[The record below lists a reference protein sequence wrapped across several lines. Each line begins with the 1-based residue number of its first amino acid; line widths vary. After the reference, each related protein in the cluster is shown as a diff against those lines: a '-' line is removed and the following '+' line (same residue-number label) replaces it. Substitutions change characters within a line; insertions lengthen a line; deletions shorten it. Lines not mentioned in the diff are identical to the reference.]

1 MTMSAPAQLPE
12 VATDVGTDR
21 RRPAAIAQFA
31 RGSQVYA
38 VGEAGGALRVL
49 SGVVRLDRE
58 TGEGPE
64 FGGLALAG
72 DVIGAET
79 LMFGA
84 YTYSATAL
92 SPVVLESWLAGA
104 STDKERKLM
113 LALTASERRMADA
126 LALRCGKAVARI
138 RRLLNIIAG
147 AGSRDGAN
155 PLIVL
160 PRLKDIADITDLKIE
175 TVSRTISQ
183 LNDGGELAIEDHR
196 QVRLFYSVGS

>member
-1 MTMSAPAQLPE
+1 MAMPSPTWTPGAGSDGRRAAEILP
-12 VATDVGTDR
+12 
-21 RRPAAIAQFA
+21 FA
-31 RGSQVYA
+31 RGTQVYA
-38 VGEAGGALRVL
+38 AGEAGGALRVL

-58 TGEGPE
+58 RGEGPE

-79 LMFGA
+79 LVFGA

-92 SPVVLESWLAGA
+92 SAVVLESWLAGA
-104 STDKERKLM
+104 SADTERKLM
-113 LALTASERRMADA
+113 LALSASERRMADA
-126 LALRCGKAVARI
+126 LALRCGKAAARI
-138 RRLLNIIAG
+138 RRLLDILAG
-147 AGSRDGAN
+147 AGARDGPPPRA
-155 PLIVL
+155 VL

-196 QVRLFYSVGS
+196 RGRLFHTVGA

>member
-1 MTMSAPAQLPE
+1 MPE
-12 VATDVGTDR
+12 VGADR
-21 RRPAAIAQFA
+21 SRSELVRQVA
-31 RGSQVYA
+31 RGASVYV
-38 VGEAGGALRVL
+38 VGETGGALRVV

-58 TGEGPE
+58 AGDGTE

-84 YTYSATAL
+84 YAYSATAL
-92 SPVVLESWLAGA
+92 SPVVLETWLGA
-104 STDKERKLM
+104 ASADKERKLM
-113 LALTASERRMADA
+113 QALSASERRTADV

-147 AGSRDGAN
+147 AGRREGAD

-183 LNDGGELAIEDHR
+183 LNDGGELALEDHR
-196 QVRLFYSVGS
+196 QVRLFYSAGA

>member
-1 MTMSAPAQLPE
+1 MSSPTQLP
-12 VATDVGTDR
+12 DVGIDR
-21 RRPAAIAQFA
+21 YRPTPRTQFG
-31 RGSQVYA
+31 RGEQVYA
-38 VGEAGGALRVL
+38 VGETGGALRVL
-49 SGVVRLDRE
+49 AGVVRLDRE
-58 TGEGPE
+58 AGEGSE

-104 STDKERKLM
+104 SADKERKLM
-113 LALTASERRMADA
+113 LALSASERRMSDA

-138 RRLLNIIAG
+138 RRLLNLIAG
-147 AGSRDGAN
+147 SGAREGMG

-196 QVRLFYSVGS
+196 QVRLLYSVGA